1 MADTAATEASVSN
14 AAQLIANMRGPAEP
28 APPAAPTADAP
39 PPAAEAQPE
48 PEPEEIQE
56 PANDDDDFNR
66 YSAGDDDADAEP
78 EAPKPDAEAAQ
89 ADDQTS
95 APEPDADDGEAPTVD
110 APTAWDDAEKAEF
123 AKMPA
128 EAQRIVA
135 EREAERE
142 TAFQGK
148 TTELGEKTKLLDQA
162 VELAQTQS
170 LGLLNEA
177 QGLMAQALEAAGY
190 TEEPNWDHLR
200 STMDAADYFD
210 VKAEWDA
217 TQQRLENFRKGAQE
231 VATKAQQEAQ
241 QKFMGDVGQNN
252 TRTAER
258 YPEYADSKTRD
269 AFNDGMFKF
278 LEDKGI
284 GRDQSKH
291 LYVTE
296 WIDVV
301 QLAMKAD
308 ALETAKPGIQ
318 KKVRTAP
325 KMARPGAPRSKE
337 RSKVEGVRA
346 ALKQAGN
353 SKNPA
358 DVAGVFAA
366 FRQQ

>member
-1 MADTAATEASVSN
+1 MADTAATEASVNS
-14 AAQLIANMRGPAEP
+14 AAQLIANMRLPAEP
-28 APPAAPTADAP
+28 APPAAPTADA
-39 PPAAEAQPE
+39 QPE

-56 PANDDDDFNR
+56 QEDT
-66 YSAGDDDADAEP
+66 AGDENAEAETEAPEEQDADA
-78 EAPKPDAEAAQ
+78 
-89 ADDQTS
+89 ADDTDLETS
-95 APEPDADDGEAPTVD
+95 APEQEAEEGDQPTVD

-142 TAFQGK
+142 TAFHGK

-162 VELAQTQS
+162 VELAQNQS

-177 QGLMAQALEAAGY
+177 QGIMAQALEAAGY
-190 TEEPNWDHLR
+190 TEEPNWDQLR
-200 STMDAADYFD
+200 STLDASDYFE

-217 TQQRLENFRKGAQE
+217 TQQRLENFRKGAAE

-241 QKFMGDVGQNN
+241 QKFMGDVAQNN
-252 TRTAER
+252 ARTAER
-258 YPEYADSKTRD
+258 YAEYADPKTRV

-308 ALETAKPGIQ
+308 ALETAKPEIQ
-318 KKVRTAP
+318 SKVRKAP
-325 KMARPGAPRSKE
+325 KMARPGAPKSKE

-358 DVAGVFAA
+358 DIAGVFAA
-366 FRQQ
+366 FRQK